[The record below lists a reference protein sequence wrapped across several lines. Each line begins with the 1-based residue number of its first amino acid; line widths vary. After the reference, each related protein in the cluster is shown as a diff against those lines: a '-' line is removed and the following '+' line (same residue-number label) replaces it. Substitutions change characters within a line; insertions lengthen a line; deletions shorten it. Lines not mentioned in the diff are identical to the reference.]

1 MHFSLRY
8 FIQLSYNGSPFHG
21 WQVQPN
27 ASTVQGYI
35 NEGLTKLLGKS
46 VEVVGAG
53 RTDSGVHARM
63 MMAHFDFIDD
73 LPGDL
78 VYRLNRFLPDEIAI
92 QKIWPVGHLLGKDGK
107 GAHAR
112 FDAISRTYEY
122 WVARK
127 KDPFLMNRAWYW
139 HGPLD
144 IDLMQQAADILKE
157 YKDFESFSKLHTDV
171 FTFDCRIDEAYFEE
185 RGNLLV
191 FTIKADRFLRN
202 MVRAIIGTLM
212 EVGQGKR
219 SLEDLRKVLLSKDRS
234 MAGTSAPAYG
244 LYLIDVAYP
253 PEYTSIHE

>member
-1 MHFSLRY
+1 
-8 FIQLSYNGSPFHG
+8 
-21 WQVQPN
+21 
-27 ASTVQGYI
+27 
-35 NEGLTKLLGKS
+35 
-46 VEVVGAG
+46 
-53 RTDSGVHARM
+53 
-63 MMAHFDFIDD
+63 
-73 LPGDL
+73 
-78 VYRLNRFLPDEIAI
+78 LNRF
-92 QKIWPVGHLLGKDGK
+92 Q
-107 GAHAR
+107 
-112 FDAISRTYEY
+112 
-122 WVARK
+122 
-127 KDPFLMNRAWYW
+127 
-139 HGPLD
+139 
-144 IDLMQQAADILKE
+144 
-157 YKDFESFSKLHTDV
+157 KLHTDV

>member
-127 KDPFLMNRAWYW
+127 KGVYL
-139 HGPLD
+139 LK
-144 IDLMQQAADILKE
+144 IL
-157 YKDFESFSKLHTDV
+157 
-171 FTFDCRIDEAYFEE
+171 
-185 RGNLLV
+185 
-191 FTIKADRFLRN
+191 
-202 MVRAIIGTLM
+202 
-212 EVGQGKR
+212 
-219 SLEDLRKVLLSKDRS
+219 
-234 MAGTSAPAYG
+234 
-244 LYLIDVAYP
+244 LILF
-253 PEYTSIHE
+253 